1 MRTFILLLL
10 FGFASAAQAQWLESP
25 QALEFRDRVVQ
36 LALIYGE
43 SSGIDLQGYKIETK
57 QVQKLGDVCSYVEA
71 VTSKDGK
78 EVKRETV
85 RACKAH

>member
-10 FGFASAAQAQWLESP
+10 CCFASAAQAQWLESP
-25 QALEFRDRVVQ
+25 QAVEFRDRVVQ

-57 QVQKLGDVCSYVEA
+57 QVQKLGEVCGYVEV